1 VLEKIGRLKQQYS
14 KAAKHYTIKIDKDE
28 KSGNAVKIHWARK
41 TDSNTKD
48 GLPGVYCL
56 RTSHMEFDEDTL
68 WHTYTMLTDLEAVFR
83 SLKSELGMRPVFH
96 QITERVTGHLFISVL
111 AYHLVHSIR
120 YQLKK
125 QHITSSWSDLRKQLA
140 GQNRVTVSMQ
150 LKNNDAVHVRKST
163 RPEPRQQKIY
173 SALGIGFHPGKTIKT
188 TNKSSAISET
198 LKI

>member
-1 VLEKIGRLKQQYS
+1 M
-14 KAAKHYTIKIDKDE
+14 AAKHYNIKVYKDD
-28 KSGNAVKIHWARK
+28 KSGNAVKIKWTRK
-41 TDSNTKD
+41 TESNTKD

-56 RTSHMEFDEDTL
+56 RTSHKKFDENTL

-83 SLKSELGMRPVFH
+83 SLKSELGLHPVFH
-96 QITERVTGHLFISVL
+96 QITERVTGHLFISIL

-125 QHITSSWSDLRKQLA
+125 QNITSSWSDLRKQLA

-150 LKNNDAVHVRKST
+150 LENSNVVHVRKST

-173 SALGIGFHPGKTIKT
+173 SALKICLHPGTTIKKT
-188 TNKSSAISET
+188 YKSSAITEV